1 MKIAIVYDAIYPDHI
16 GGGEKGKAPFP
27 SRSEDGRVWVS
38 PGKNWNSMK
47 ALDLSR
53 PSEKRPLYFLKPD
66 NGCACFEDQ

>member
-27 SRSEDGRVWVS
+27 SRSEGGRVWVS

-53 PSEKRPLYFLKPD
+53 QSEK
-66 NGCACFEDQ
+66 